1 MRKRITF
8 IHEPN
13 AAFNPNQLTITDS
26 SLSVRS
32 LHGAREERAT
42 FTYNELPQELWQ
54 VLKQCHEL
62 HIRWAAQ
69 YPFEAV
75 PPFASRVA
83 PGLHVFYT
91 PGGKGEENSLLCP
104 LLRKVFD
111 DGLKCVVPEKSFIT
125 PPILSTRFASTSSLQ
140 FHQLLPSLAE
150 LVTYIQQK
158 LCPQSDS
165 ACQSHAATL
174 LSADSLDIDYDSISH
189 ALTIA
194 GYWSRPSADAEEGWK
209 ETIEKDERVEVGVLA
224 MEKATEAEELSVG
237 GFLVVVGEDKKLQ
250 PTLFSF
256 PSRHHP
262 LPQSHTYTVSFPAPT
277 GLHPTLLLTLPPA
290 SLHPPPT
297 ALAGSKCALH
307 TYLTLPSVLFAD
319 KYQLS
324 TTDPLFLESHHL
336 LALRGIAGETDL
348 EAPDWVTERWG
359 SNLLLELATPD
370 TYSSTS
376 TSTTDPNKS
385 TVTKTTEEEEE
396 EEGNWT
402 ITIPLHLRYL
412 PPSPT
417 GYRNA
422 SIPWPVVFWAC
433 TTEEGTK
440 MGTNPFD
447 RVGLGWDGLFGPR
460 TMFYQLHPGRGVG
473 GGVGVGN
480 LTEEIRVPVLVVGDG
495 GGEGDGVWSVP
506 RNIEMGT
513 MVVVLLGFLW
523 VLGRLA
529 GVVRAGGVGR
539 GRVGDDKRRKRE

>member
-8 IHEPN
+8 IHEPD
-13 AAFNPNQLTITDS
+13 AAFNPNQLTVTDS

-42 FTYNELPQELWQ
+42 FPYNELPQELWQ

-91 PGGKGEENSLLCP
+91 PGGKGGEEKSLLCP

-194 GYWSRPSADAEEGWK
+194 GYWSRPSGDAEEGWK

-262 LPQSHTYTVSFPAPT
+262 LPKSHTYTISFPPPT
-277 GLHPTLLLTLPPA
+277 GLHPTLHLTLPPA
-290 SLHPPPT
+290 SLHPPTT
-297 ALAGSKCALH
+297 APPGSKCALH
-307 TYLTLPSVLFAD
+307 TYLTLPSLLFAD
-319 KYQLS
+319 KHQLS
-324 TTDPLFLESHHL
+324 TTDPLFLQSHHL

-348 EAPDWVTERWG
+348 EAPDWITEAWG

-370 TYSSTS
+370 TYSTTNPHQSTAS
-376 TSTTDPNKS
+376 
-385 TVTKTTEEEEE
+385 EEEKD
-396 EEGNWT
+396 WT

-447 RVGLGWDGLFGPR
+447 RVGLGWDGLFGTR
-460 TMFYQLHPGRGVG
+460 TMFFQLRPERERVGGVG
-473 GGVGVGN
+473 GGED
-480 LTEEIRVPVLVVGDG
+480 LTEEIRVPVLVVGD
-495 GGEGDGVWSVP
+495 DGVGGSWGAP
-506 RNIEMGT
+506 RSIEMGT
-513 MVVVLLGFLW
+513 MVVVLVGFLW
-523 VLGRLA
+523 VLGRLG

-539 GRVGDDKRRKRE
+539 GRAGGEKRRKRE